1 MIDSLLGPD
10 DDPKSA
16 FNDLKKIEGLR
27 FDGSKCATCPRNC
40 CIVHD
45 PDEQYIAISE
55 DELATIYAAHPNAAK
70 VRANKKG
77 KDGRRYYT
85 VTKKGARCGFLGD
98 DQKCTVYSARPRYCR
113 ENPGN
118 PYQIHGWEG
127 VKYDLKRCPGTTYE
141 KPILCLNSGGI
152 DSLVLQ
158 AHCKAQG
165 FTPYSL
171 FVDYGQPAREREHAA
186 AQNIAEFYGGKFYA
200 ERVALELW
208 KEPPFFANAALQGVF
223 LSIARAY
230 RDTLNIPRIAS
241 PLDKTKLVLARM
253 GKKYGAPFELSWSC
267 QNGGDVPCGACPK
280 CEKRNAVLQ
289 RLTKSGSAGSKA
301 AGSRAGS

>member
-16 FNDLKKIEGLR
+16 FHDLKKIEGLR

-45 PDEQYIAISE
+45 PDEQYIAIRE
-55 DELATIYAAHPNAAK
+55 DELAAIYAAYPDAAK
-70 VRANKKG
+70 VRAKEKG

-85 VTKKGARCGFLGD
+85 VSKKGARCAFLGD
-98 DQKCTVYSARPRYCR
+98 DLKCTVYSARPRYCR

-118 PYQIHGWEG
+118 AYQIHGWDG

-141 KPILCLNSGGI
+141 KPVLCLNSGGI
-152 DSLVLQ
+152 ESLVLQ
-158 AHCKAQG
+158 AHLKAQG

-171 FVDYGQPAREREHAA
+171 FIDYGQAARESERAA
-186 AQNIAEFYGGKFYA
+186 AQNIATYYGGKFYA

-208 KEPPFFANAALQGVF
+208 KEPPFFQSSALNRVLF
-223 LSIARAY
+223 SIAQAY
-230 RDTLNIPRIAS
+230 CDTLNIPRMGLGWEEKRKGLKIMT
-241 PLDKTKLVLARM
+241 PLLGKTKSGIIRM
-253 GKKYGAPFELSWSC
+253 GKKYGAPFDL
-267 QNGGDVPCGACPK
+267 AF
-280 CEKRNAVLQ
+280 R
-289 RLTKSGSAGSKA
+289 SGSAGAKA
-301 AGSRAGS
+301 AGSKAGS

>member
-1 MIDSLLGPD
+1 LIGPD

-45 PDEQYIAISE
+45 PDEQYIAIRE
-55 DELATIYAAHPNAAK
+55 DELAEIYAAYPGAPQ

-85 VTKKGARCGFLGD
+85 VTKKGAACAFLGI
-98 DQKCTVYSARPRYCR
+98 DQKCTVYAARPRYCR

-118 PYQIHGWEG
+118 AYQIHGWDG

-141 KPILCLNSGGI
+141 KPVLCLNSGGI

-158 AHCKAQG
+158 AYLQAQG

-171 FVDYGQPAREREHAA
+171 FIDYGQPARERERTA
-186 AQNIAEFYGGKFYA
+186 AQNIAAHYGGKFYA
-200 ERVALELW
+200 ERVTLELW
-208 KEPPFFANAALQGVF
+208 KEPPFFQNAALHRIF
-223 LSIARAY
+223 RSIAKAYCDTLSIKMAP
-230 RDTLNIPRIAS
+230 L
-241 PLDKTKLVLARM
+241 LDKKKLNVVRM
-253 GKKYGAPFELSWSC
+253 GKKFAAPIELSWSC
-267 QNGGDVPCGACPK
+267 QSGGDAPCGTCAK
-280 CEKRNAVLQ
+280 CEKRSSLLK
-289 RLTKSGSAGSKA
+289 RLAKSGSAGSKA
-301 AGSRAGS
+301 AG